1 MKNLE
6 LSDIDIINKITVS
19 ESITESYNEKFT
31 YVLNKDGTIRWLYPS
46 NLKNPSFLSFYNSS
60 TFRSKIFIWLT
71 IFLYKIRIFNL
82 FFGTNISLLIHRN
95 SFVDKLIKNKKY
107 ENFSIFFGTVG
118 ANKKIIFK
126 LLKVDSS
133 SSYIKYS
140 ISKKSSELIDNES
153 FYLKKILKTN
163 KKNLF
168 VPSVINEKK
177 SIMVELSDI
186 KIKNSIQLSNLENIH
201 INAAIE
207 ISSHF
212 QKYNSWDDI
221 KNSYEFK
228 NLFNAFTNFKL
239 GNNFLNSKQ
248 LSAFSELALK
258 NLEFI
263 NTSDQVL
270 CSLSHGDF
278 TPWNMYICK
287 EKVYA
292 FDWELAST
300 NKPVLFDLFHFI
312 FQSKTLLGNKSYN
325 QFKKEITNLNKNSIL
340 KNFCEDKKVNLNK
353 NYLFYLLF
361 ISSYY
366 LELYL
371 NQEKI
376 HIQAY
381 WLFDNWNSAFKD
393 FLDNE
398 GNIFYDY

>member
-19 ESITESYNEKFT
+19 ENISERYRGNFI

-46 NLKNPSFLSFYNSS
+46 NLKNPSFLGFYNSS
-60 TFRSKIFIWLT
+60 TFRSKIFIYLT

-82 FFGTNISLLIHRN
+82 FFGTKISLLIHKN
-95 SFVDKLIKNKKY
+95 SFVDKLIKNKSY
-107 ENFSIFFGTVG
+107 DNFSIFFGTVG
-118 ANKKIIFK
+118 VNKKIIFK
-126 LLKVDSS
+126 LSKVDNS

-140 ISKKSSELIDNES
+140 ISNESSKLIDNES
-153 FYLKKILKTN
+153 FYLKKILKTKN
-163 KKNLF
+163 KTLS

-177 SIMVELSDI
+177 SVMVELSDI
-186 KIKNSIQLSNLENIH
+186 KTKNSIQLSNLENIH

-207 ISSHF
+207 INSHF
-212 QKYNSWDDI
+212 QKYHSWDDI
-221 KNSYEFK
+221 KNSYEFTSM
-228 NLFNAFTNFKL
+228 FNSFKNFKST
-239 GNNFLNSKQ
+239 NKFVDSKL
-248 LSAFSELALK
+248 LSNFSELALK
-258 NLEFI
+258 NLDFI
-263 NTSDQVL
+263 NIKDQVL

-278 TPWNMYICK
+278 TPWNMYIFK

-300 NKPVLFDLFHFI
+300 DKPVLFDLFHFI
-312 FQSKTLLGNKSYN
+312 FQSKTLLGNNSYN
-325 QFKKEITNLNKNSIL
+325 QFKKEIINLNKNRIL
-340 KNFCEDKKVNLNK
+340 KNFCNNNNVNLNR

-366 LELYL
+366 LQLYL

-381 WLFDNWNSAFKD
+381 WLFDNWNLAFKD
-393 FLDNE
+393 FLDNK
-398 GNIFYDY
+398 GNIFYED

>member
-19 ESITESYNEKFT
+19 ENITESYRGNFI

-46 NLKNPSFLSFYNSS
+46 NLKNPSFLGFYNSS
-60 TFRSKIFIWLT
+60 TVRSKIFICLT

-82 FFGTNISLLIHRN
+82 FFGTKISLLIHKN
-95 SFVDKLIKNKKY
+95 SFVDKLIKNKRY
-107 ENFSIFFGTVG
+107 DNFSIFFGTVG
-118 ANKKIIFK
+118 VNKKIIFK
-126 LLKVDSS
+126 LSKVDNS

-140 ISKKSSELIDNES
+140 ISNESSKLIDNES
-153 FYLKKILKTN
+153 FYLKKILKTKN
-163 KKNLF
+163 KTLS

-177 SIMVELSDI
+177 SVMVELSDI
-186 KIKNSIQLSNLENIH
+186 KTKNSIQLSNLENIH

-207 ISSHF
+207 INSHF
-212 QKYNSWDDI
+212 QKYHSWDVI
-221 KNSYEFK
+221 KNSYEFTS
-228 NLFNAFTNFKL
+228 LFNSFKNFKSK
-239 GNNFLNSKQ
+239 NKFLDSKL
-248 LSAFSELALK
+248 LSNFSELALK
-258 NLEFI
+258 NLDFI
-263 NTSDQVL
+263 NIKDQVL

-278 TPWNMYICK
+278 TPWNMYIFK

-300 NKPVLFDLFHFI
+300 DKPVLFDLFHFI
-312 FQSKTLLGNKSYN
+312 FQSKTLLGNNSYN
-325 QFKKEITNLNKNSIL
+325 QFKKEIINLNKNSIL
-340 KNFCEDKKVNLNK
+340 KNFCENNNVNLNR

-366 LELYL
+366 LQLYL

-393 FLDNE
+393 FLDNK
-398 GNIFYDY
+398 GNIFYED

>member
-19 ESITESYNEKFT
+19 ENITESYHDNFI
-31 YVLNKDGTIRWLYPS
+31 YVLNKDRTIRWLFPT

-60 TFRSKIFIWLT
+60 TVRSKIFIWLT

-82 FFGTNISLLIHRN
+82 FFGTKISLLIHKN
-95 SFVDKLIKNKKY
+95 SFLDKLIKNKRY
-107 ENFSIFFGTVG
+107 DNFSIFFGTVG

-126 LLKVDSS
+126 ILKVDNS

-140 ISKKSSELIDNES
+140 ISNKSSKLIDNES
-153 FYLKKILKTN
+153 FYLKKILKTKN
-163 KKNLF
+163 KTLS
-168 VPSVINEKK
+168 VPSVISEKK

-212 QKYNSWDDI
+212 QKYNSWDEI

-228 NLFNAFTNFKL
+228 NLFNSFKNL
-239 GNNFLNSKQ
+239 KSRNKFLNSKQ
-248 LSAFSELALK
+248 LSSFSELALK

-263 NTSDQVL
+263 NTKDQVL

-300 NKPVLFDLFHFI
+300 DKPVLFDLFHFI

-325 QFKKEITNLNKNSIL
+325 QFKKEIINLNKNSIL
-340 KNFCEDKKVNLNK
+340 KNFCNNNNVNLNS

-366 LELYL
+366 LQLYL

-381 WLFDNWNSAFKD
+381 WLFDNWNSAFND
-393 FLDNE
+393 FLDNK
-398 GNIFYDY
+398 GNIFYDN

>member
-19 ESITESYNEKFT
+19 ENITESYRGNFI
-31 YVLNKDGTIRWLYPS
+31 YVLNKDGTIRWLYPT

-60 TFRSKIFIWLT
+60 TVRSKIFIWLT

-82 FFGTNISLLIHRN
+82 FFGTKISLLIHKN
-95 SFVDKLIKNKKY
+95 SFVDKLIKNKRY
-107 ENFSIFFGTVG
+107 DNFSIFFGTVG

-126 LLKVDSS
+126 ILKVDNS

-140 ISKKSSELIDNES
+140 ISNKSSKLIDNES
-153 FYLKKILKTN
+153 FYLKKILKTKN
-163 KKNLF
+163 KTLS

-212 QKYNSWDDI
+212 QKYNSWDEI
-221 KNSYEFK
+221 KNSYEFTS
-228 NLFNAFTNFKL
+228 LFNSFKDL
-239 GNNFLNSKQ
+239 KSRNKFLDSKK
-248 LSAFSELALK
+248 LSSFSELALK

-263 NTSDQVL
+263 NTNDQVL

-287 EKVYA
+287 EKVFA
-292 FDWELAST
+292 FDWELASIG
-300 NKPVLFDLFHFI
+300 KPVLFDLFHFI

-325 QFKKEITNLNKNSIL
+325 LFKKEIINLNKNSTL
-340 KNFCEDKKVNLNK
+340 KNFCENNNVNLNK

-361 ISSYY
+361 VSSYY

-376 HIQAY
+376 HTQAF

-398 GNIFYDY
+398 GNIFYGN